1 MNIQRAK
8 DEIKDAIEAYFL
20 KDEYGEYVIPTIRQR
35 PIFLIGAPGIG
46 KTQIMEQIARECG
59 VGLVS
64 YTITHHTRQS
74 AIGLPFIE
82 HKVYGDREYAVTE
95 YTMSEI
101 IASVYDRIA
110 ESGISEGILFLD
122 EINCVSETLAPAM
135 LQFLQAKTFGT
146 HKVPEGWVI
155 VAAGNPPEYN
165 KSVREFDIVTLD
177 RVKKIVV
184 EENYQI
190 WREYAL
196 AMQVHPAILSYLE
209 IKPERFYVVRTT
221 IDGKEFVTARGWE
234 DLSRL
239 MWAYE
244 KQGLDVDQEVIGQ
257 YLQHPETAKDFS
269 AYLDLYH
276 RYEAEYQVE
285 DILQGNA
292 APGVYARVQ
301 RGGFD
306 ERLSVLGL
314 LLDRLGG
321 YFREFYRADRLAVV
335 IHQTLVQVKQQM
347 RDGLSP
353 LDALEKLLTEQTE
366 ETARLRRAKLVTRS
380 GVRERRQVEQ
390 ILRNYV
396 IGLKEQGEG
405 IENDAAFA
413 WLRSQ
418 FAALP
423 EQRSGLQDAAA
434 QALEYAFDFMEN
446 AFGSGQEMVVFVTEL
461 TVRTE
466 SLQFIRENGCERYD
480 RYNRQLLG
488 ADERGAILEELNK
501 AAKEQ

>member
-1 MNIQRAK
+1 MNIKRAK
-8 DEIKDAIEAYFL
+8 EEIRHTVQVYL
-20 KDEYGEYVIPTIRQR
+20 QKDECGEYEIPAIHQR
-35 PIFLIGAPGIG
+35 PILLIGPPGIG
-46 KTQIMEQIARECG
+46 KTAIMEQVARECG
-59 VGLVS
+59 INLVS
-64 YTITHHTRQS
+64 YSITHHTRQS

-82 HKVYGDREYAVTE
+82 HKVYGGREYAVTE

-101 IASVYDRIA
+101 IASVYDQIA

-146 HKVPEGWVI
+146 HKVPEGWII

-196 AMQVHPAILSYLE
+196 AVQVHPAILSYLE

-239 MWAYE
+239 MRVYE
-244 KQGLDVDQEVIGQ
+244 QQGLDVDQEVIGQ
-257 YLQHPETAKDFS
+257 YLQHPETAKDFA

-276 RYEAEYQVE
+276 RYEAEYQVDE
-285 DILQGNA
+285 ILRGNA
-292 APGVYARVQ
+292 APSVYARVQ

-321 YFREFYRADRLAVV
+321 YFREFYRADRLAVSV
-335 IHQTLVQVKQQM
+335 HQLLVKVKQQM
-347 RDGLSP
+347 REGIAP
-353 LDALEKLLTEQTE
+353 FRTLEQLLAEQTA
-366 ETARLRRAKLVTRS
+366 ETERLRRAKLVTRS
-380 GVRERRQVEQ
+380 DVRERKQVEQ
-390 ILRNYV
+390 ILRDYV
-396 IGLKEQGEG
+396 TGLKEQGED
-405 IENDAAFA
+405 IDAEAAFA

-423 EQRSGLQDAAA
+423 EQRERLQNKASR
-434 QALEYAFDFMEN
+434 ALEYAFDFMEN
-446 AFGSGQEMVVFVTEL
+446 AFGTGQEMVVFVTEL
-461 TVRTE
+461 TMRTE

-488 ADERGAILEELNK
+488 ADERGAILEELDR